1 MVYVC
6 NRGERMRK
14 VLLIFLIVG
23 VFMLG
28 TFSIVVEE
36 CVNAVEAQDI
46 LRDRDSLHCGGESQ
60 EGSILCGGGGGGAGA
75 PG

>member
-1 MVYVC
+1 
-6 NRGERMRK
+6 MRK

-23 VFMLG
+23 FFMLG

-36 CVNAVEAQDI
+36 YESAFEAQDI
-46 LRDRDSLHCGGESQ
+46 LEERDSSHCGGESQ